1 MSEQPSS
8 QTSPDSDH
16 ARSEH
21 DSADGEFAALRAAV
35 QEVEAHAAAAG
46 WDRPAQ
52 VFALVDTADLLRH
65 EPQLASV
72 LGVDADAPTGLTP
85 VEQESAVESLEQLL
99 PTIAWPPEVDGCAVV
114 LEASTEPPD
123 ADAPTE
129 SEARVVA
136 GVLRSGESWCAI
148 RQRAHDDDTL
158 VLGGE
163 DLVPTLLELLH
174 ATFVPDAVDG
184 DTDPEGPTES
194 HHE

>member
-1 MSEQPSS
+1 M
-8 QTSPDSDH
+8 SPDESQDESPED
-16 ARSEH
+16 RERR
-21 DSADGEFAALRAAV
+21 DALRVAV
-35 QEVEAHAAAAG
+35 GEVEAHAAAAG

-65 EPQLASV
+65 EPQLATV
-72 LGVDADAPTGLTP
+72 LGIDAADPAGLTP

-99 PTIAWPPEVDGCAVV
+99 PTIAWPPEVAGCAVV
-114 LEASTEPPD
+114 LEASTEPPG
-123 ADAPTE
+123 AEVPTE